1 MVGRRYTLPQLFEPR
16 APKDRAELRLPE
28 QKALQRHCLVDDD
41 VGQHAKLFKSFE
53 GQVLRL
59 IHNQQHTPA
68 VALLRQHEV
77 GYTLKQGALGQPFF
91 TNTEPACHEVQKV
104 ISSQL
109 GGYYLRSDKITLVDC
124 RQQVVYKN
132 GFTRTDFAGNDEEAL
147 GVMQPVYQIGH
158 RLPMHR
164 AFEEKP
170 GIRGKLEGRGSEPVK
185 FSVHDRQNVLLSKNC
200 N

>member
-1 MVGRRYTLPQLFEPR
+1 MVGRRYTLPQLLEPR
-16 APKDRAELRLPE
+16 APKDRTELRLPE
-28 QKALQRHCLVDDD
+28 QKALQRHCFVNHD
-41 VGQHAKLFKSFE
+41 VREHAKLFESLE
-53 GQVLRL
+53 RQVLRL
-59 IHNQQHTPA
+59 IHNQQHA
-68 VALLRQHEV
+68 SAIALLRQHEI

-91 TNTEPACHEVQKV
+91 TNTDPARHEVQKV
-104 ISSQL
+104 VSSQL

-124 RQQVVYKN
+124 RQQVVYKD
-132 GFTRTDFAGNDEEAL
+132 GFTCADLAGNNDKAL

-170 GIRGKLEGRGSEPVK
+170 GIRGKLEGRCSEPVK
-185 FSVHDRQNVLLSKNC
+185 FSVHRRQNVLLNKNC